1 MIGDEPACNQV
12 RAFVR
17 LQHDVRRAWHDFAV
31 KRFAIKDDPAAAL
44 HRGSILAE
52 DIVHRWQQ
60 RDRSSRPANSSH
72 SSVAPIE
79 KSAASLE

>member
-52 DIVHRWQQ
+52 DIVHRTAAT
-60 RDRSSRPANSSH
+60 RSI
-72 SSVAPIE
+72 VASCQL
-79 KSAASLE
+79 KSF